1 MVETVNSS
9 SCQSCGY
16 RLTPDQRRCP
26 ECGLLASSFPFP
38 TAALAEFFGW
48 LSVACSCFG
57 LATTAWVWLASPPP
71 WADPLWSYLPLV
83 VAFGATGIA
92 LASLAQFLFPSPRR
106 FAVLVSSLAVPA
118 LGVLQ
123 IFG

>member
-1 MVETVNSS
+1 MVENLAPR

-16 RLTPDQRRCP
+16 QLTADQRRCS

-57 LATTAWVWLASPPP
+57 LATTAWVRLAAPPP
-71 WADPLWSYLPLV
+71 WAGPLWSFLPLV
-83 VAFGATGIA
+83 IAFGASGIA
-92 LASLAQFLFPSPRR
+92 FGSLAQFLFPAPRR
-106 FAVLVSSLAVPA
+106 FAILVASLAVPA